1 MDFYQIPGDKIIQI
15 NLKHCHPL
23 TKKTNKTKIRDS
35 HEEQDCFQNHAK
47 SVQKQMRPF
56 SFMNINTDLK

>member
-23 TKKTNKTKIRDS
+23 TKKQIKLKLEILMKNKTVSKIMQRVYK
-35 HEEQDCFQNHAK
+35 NK
-47 SVQKQMRPF
+47 
-56 SFMNINTDLK
+56 